1 MCVTPEMSPFYLEI
15 IHRSVLGKKLL
26 PTLWFPWWHIFPKP
40 SWHHLVFTPSLL
52 VEEWLIWW
60 VNLGGIAFLLCAC
73 SPLCFSGSKLP
84 TKRKIPLHSS
94 KPQSPLGSTTLQR
107 LWLGRSSPGGGG
119 VHPRQHCLWL
129 KGQVC
134 LVWIQSASLGGSRMK
149 LQPPSG
155 FYHQQTAFFSLPF
168 LCLCYSFKIS
178 WEEKGCYLSISL
190 QNPDSQNK
198 GRYQSSNISHRSQ
211 HWNQQATFVPFY
223 PKTSLERKICS
234 SENMI
239 CS

>member
-84 TKRKIPLHSS
+84 TKRKIGQHHPSETVAGEVESGGWGCPSQAALLVTERPGLSSLNPVSKSGRLSHGATTSIWFLPSTDCIFLSSIPLSLLFIQNKLGRKGMLFIHLPS
-94 KPQSPLGSTTLQR
+94 KP
-107 LWLGRSSPGGGG
+107 W
-119 VHPRQHCLWL
+119 
-129 KGQVC
+129 
-134 LVWIQSASLGGSRMK
+134 
-149 LQPPSG
+149 
-155 FYHQQTAFFSLPF
+155 
-168 LCLCYSFKIS
+168 
-178 WEEKGCYLSISL
+178 
-190 QNPDSQNK
+190 
-198 GRYQSSNISHRSQ
+198 
-211 HWNQQATFVPFY
+211 
-223 PKTSLERKICS
+223 
-234 SENMI
+234 
-239 CS
+239 